1 MTTGYEEYVE
11 LDARLV
17 ILKGLARQSDGR
29 LNEVLIT
36 KMLDEFGYNRSR
48 EWVRTQLR
56 KMEEVGA
63 VKLTEPGTVMVAAI
77 TRAGMDHAERRS
89 ILDGIARPSPEV

>member
-1 MTTGYEEYVE
+1 MSGYEEYVE

-17 ILKGLARQSDGR
+17 ILKGLARQADGR

-36 KMLDEFGYNRSR
+36 RMLDEFGYNRSR
-48 EWVRTQLR
+48 EWVRTQLH

-63 VKLTEPGTVMVAAI
+63 IRVTQAGTVVVAAI
-77 TRAGMDHAERRS
+77 TRSGLDHAERRS
-89 ILDGIARPSPEV
+89 TLDGIARPSPEI

>member
-1 MTTGYEEYVE
+1 MSGYEEYLE

-17 ILKGLARQSDGR
+17 ILKGLARQSDFR

-56 KMEEVGA
+56 KMAEIGA
-63 VKLTEPGTVMVAAI
+63 VKLAEAGTVLVATI
-77 TRAGMDHAERRS
+77 TRSGLDHAERRAV
-89 ILDGIARPSPEV
+89 IEGIARPSPEA

>member
-1 MTTGYEEYVE
+1 MSGYEEYVE

-36 KMLDEFGYNRSR
+36 RMLDEFGYNRSR

-56 KMEEVGA
+56 KMAEVGA
-63 VKLTEPGTVMVAAI
+63 VALTEPGTVMVAAI

-89 ILDGIARPSPEV
+89 TLDGIARPSPEI